1 MASFQLVQLHSER
14 EPTIIIDNVD
24 KNIRPSFQRVDRQTR
39 SLHYCH
45 TLAIKDR
52 INLTQFSDISCTDP
66 VKFTNFLPDTQD
78 LNLLKKIFKFFYVG

>member
-1 MASFQLVQLHSER
+1 M
-14 EPTIIIDNVD
+14 
-24 KNIRPSFQRVDRQTR
+24 DRQTR

-52 INLTQFSDISCTDP
+52 ITQFPDISCTDP

-78 LNLLKKIFKFFYVG
+78 LNLKKDIQVFLHRLVCNKVYLYKNLTDKSRF

>member
-1 MASFQLVQLHSER
+1 M
-14 EPTIIIDNVD
+14 
-24 KNIRPSFQRVDRQTR
+24 DRQTR

-52 INLTQFSDISCTDP
+52 INLTQFCDISCTDP

-78 LNLLKKIFKFFYVG
+78 LNLLKKDIQIFLRRLVCNKVYLHKILTDESRF